1 MILLQ
6 QVLSYGLIGIINT
19 SVTFLVIA
27 ALTLQGAAPML
38 ANAVG
43 FAAGL
48 IVSFVLNRSLTFR
61 SSKDATIVPFLSAFA
76 VCYGLNLLALNLAAP
91 LAAQHVLLPQLAGVL
106 VYNVAFFVLMRYWV
120 FADGRD
126 TR

>member
-6 QVLSYGLIGIINT
+6 QVISYGLIGIVNT
-19 SVTFLVIA
+19 SVTVLVIA
-27 ALTLQGAAPML
+27 VLML
-38 ANAVG
+38 RGVGPVIANAAG

-48 IVSFVLNRSLTFR
+48 IVSFVLNRTLTFR
-61 SSKDATIVPFLSAFA
+61 SKKGGTVRPFLSAFA
-76 VCYGLNLLALNLAAP
+76 VCYGLNLLTLNLAGP
-91 LAAQHVLLPQLAGVL
+91 LASHHALLPQIAGVL

>member
-6 QVLSYGLIGIINT
+6 QVVSYGLIGIVNT
-19 SVTFLVIA
+19 SVTFVVIA
-27 ALTLQGAAPML
+27 ALTFQGADPML

-61 SSKDATIVPFLSAFA
+61 SSKAGTIRPFLLAFA
-76 VCYGLNLLALNLAAP
+76 VSYGLNLVALNLAAP
-91 LAAQHVLLPQLAGVL
+91 IAAQHVLLPQIAGML
-106 VYNVAFFVLMRYWV
+106 VYNVAFFALMRYWV
-120 FADGRD
+120 FADGQD